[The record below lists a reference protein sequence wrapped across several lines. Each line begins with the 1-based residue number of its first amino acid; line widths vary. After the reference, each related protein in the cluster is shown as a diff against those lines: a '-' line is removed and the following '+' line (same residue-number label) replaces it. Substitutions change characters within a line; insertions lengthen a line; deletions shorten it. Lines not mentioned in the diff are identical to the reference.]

1 MPVDAA
7 PIARPLTLDHGLA
20 GRRSVISKLILYPG
34 RMVIRQGPSRRLH
47 MMKVPRAESARTG
60 RHRCADRLDHGKES
74 AQGLQHR
81 QGILMTPRLSRR
93 FIVAAPFL
101 AAPGVIARQTKAA
114 EGDFYAFLA
123 GVRRDAIGRGIRA
136 PTVDLALRNVQFLP
150 RVIELDRKQP
160 ERTMTFT
167 QYIAKVVSPER
178 KEDARHQLAENRVLL
193 EAISRRYDVEPSII
207 VALWGL
213 ESDFGRLPGNISTI
227 SALATLTY
235 DGRRGAYFRSEL
247 IAALRILD
255 QGHIR
260 LEDMTGSW
268 AGAMGGPQFM
278 PSSYL
283 DYAVDYD
290 GNRRRDIWNSRGDVL
305 ASIANYIRGLGWRG
319 GQSWGQ
325 DVLLPVG
332 LNPSFAGL
340 NARRSTGEWSR
351 LGVRAVDAGPLPSRE
366 SEAALVMPEGA
377 NGPALLVYANFRA
390 IMKWNP
396 STYFAVSVGYLAD
409 SMARG

>member
-1 MPVDAA
+1 MALRVSRRSIFAA
-7 PIARPLTLDHGLA
+7 PLLAAVGPTPGLA
-20 GRRSVISKLILYPG
+20 
-34 RMVIRQGPSRRLH
+34 
-47 MMKVPRAESARTG
+47 
-60 RHRCADRLDHGKES
+60 
-74 AQGLQHR
+74 
-81 QGILMTPRLSRR
+81 
-93 FIVAAPFL
+93 
-101 AAPGVIARQTKAA
+101 KAA
-114 EGDFYAFLA
+114 QGDFYGFLA
-123 GVRRDAIGRGIRA
+123 GVRREALGRGIRESTLDA
-136 PTVDLALRNVQFLP
+136 AFRKVQFLP

-167 QYIAKVVSPER
+167 QYIAKVVTPER
-178 KEDARHQLAENRVLL
+178 KENARRQLAENRVLL
-193 EAISRRYDVEPSII
+193 ESISRRYNVEPSII

-213 ESDFGRLPGNISTI
+213 ESDFGRLPGNFPTI

-247 IAALRILD
+247 MAALRILD
-255 QGHIR
+255 QGYIGV
-260 LEDMTGSW
+260 EEMTGSW

-290 GNRRRDIWNSRGDVL
+290 GDGRRDIWNSRGDVL

-319 GQSWGQ
+319 GESWGQ
-325 DVLLPVG
+325 DVLLPNG
-332 LNPSFAGL
+332 FNPGFGGL
-340 NARRSTGEWSR
+340 NAMRPTGEWSR
-351 LGVRAVDAGPLPSRE
+351 LGVRTADAGPLPSRE

-396 STYFAVSVGYLAD
+396 STYFAVSVGYLSD
-409 SMARG
+409 SIARS

>member
-1 MPVDAA
+1 M
-7 PIARPLTLDHGLA
+7 TLRVSRRIMFAVPFCAGPSAISGLA
-20 GRRSVISKLILYPG
+20 R
-34 RMVIRQGPSRRLH
+34 
-47 MMKVPRAESARTG
+47 
-60 RHRCADRLDHGKES
+60 
-74 AQGLQHR
+74 
-81 QGILMTPRLSRR
+81 
-93 FIVAAPFL
+93 
-101 AAPGVIARQTKAA
+101 AA
-114 EGDFYAFLA
+114 EGDFSAFLA
-123 GVRRDAIGRGIRA
+123 GVRHDAIARGIRPA
-136 PTVDLALRNVQFLP
+136 TVDAAFRSAQFLP

-167 QYIAKVVSPER
+167 QYIAKVVTPQR
-178 KEDARHQLAENRVLL
+178 KEDARRQLAENRVLL
-193 EAISRRYDVEPSII
+193 DAISRRYNVEPSII

-213 ESDFGRLPGNISTI
+213 ESDFGRLPGNFPII

-247 IAALRILD
+247 MAALRILD

-260 LEDMTGSW
+260 AEEMTGSW

-278 PSSYL
+278 PSSFL
-283 DYAVDYD
+283 DYAVDFD
-290 GNRRRDIWNSRGDVL
+290 GDGRRDIWNSRGDVL

-325 DVLLPVG
+325 DVLVPQGFDPGFSG
-332 LNPSFAGL
+332 LKAQRP
-340 NARRSTGEWSR
+340 TGEWSR
-351 LGVRAVDAGPLPSRE
+351 LGVRNADAGPLPNRE
-366 SEAALVMPEGA
+366 SEASLVMPEGA

>member
-1 MPVDAA
+1 M
-7 PIARPLTLDHGLA
+7 TLRVSRRIMFAVAFWAVPSAVAGLA
-20 GRRSVISKLILYPG
+20 
-34 RMVIRQGPSRRLH
+34 H
-47 MMKVPRAESARTG
+47 AAES
-60 RHRCADRLDHGKES
+60 
-74 AQGLQHR
+74 
-81 QGILMTPRLSRR
+81 
-93 FIVAAPFL
+93 
-101 AAPGVIARQTKAA
+101 
-114 EGDFYAFLA
+114 DFYSFLA
-123 GVRRDAIGRGIRA
+123 GVRRDAIARGIRPA
-136 PTVDLALRNVQFLP
+136 TVDAALRNVQFLP

-160 ERTMTFT
+160 ERVLTFT
-167 QYIAKVVSPER
+167 QYIAKVVTPQR
-178 KEDARHQLAENRVLL
+178 KEDARRQLAENRVLL
-193 EAISRRYDVEPSII
+193 DAISRRYNVEPSII

-213 ESDFGRLPGNISTI
+213 ESDFGRLPGNFPTI

-255 QGHIR
+255 QGHIQV
-260 LEDMTGSW
+260 EDMTGSW
-268 AGAMGGPQFM
+268 AGAMGQPQFM
-278 PSSYL
+278 PSSFL

-290 GNRRRDIWNSRGDVL
+290 GDGHRDIWNNRGDVL

-325 DVLLPVG
+325 DVLVPRG
-332 LNPSFAGL
+332 FDPGFAGL
-340 NARRSTGEWSR
+340 KAQRPTGEWSR
-351 LGVRAVDAGPLPSRE
+351 LGVRSIDAGPLAARE
-366 SEAALVMPEGA
+366 GEASLVMPEGA

>member
-1 MPVDAA
+1 M
-7 PIARPLTLDHGLA
+7 TLRVSRRIMFAVPFWAVPSVVAGLA
-20 GRRSVISKLILYPG
+20 RA
-34 RMVIRQGPSRRLH
+34 
-47 MMKVPRAESARTG
+47 AES
-60 RHRCADRLDHGKES
+60 
-74 AQGLQHR
+74 
-81 QGILMTPRLSRR
+81 
-93 FIVAAPFL
+93 
-101 AAPGVIARQTKAA
+101 
-114 EGDFYAFLA
+114 DFYAFLA
-123 GVRRDAIGRGIRA
+123 GVRRDAIARGIRPA
-136 PTVDLALRNVQFLP
+136 TVDAAFRNAQFLP

-160 ERTMTFT
+160 ERVLTFT
-167 QYIAKVVSPER
+167 QYIAKVLTPQR
-178 KEDARHQLAENRVLL
+178 KEDARRQLAENRVLL
-193 EAISRRYDVEPSII
+193 DAISRRYNVEPSII

-213 ESDFGRLPGNISTI
+213 ESDFGRLPGNFPTI

-260 LEDMTGSW
+260 AEDMTGSW
-268 AGAMGGPQFM
+268 AGAMGQPQFM
-278 PSSYL
+278 PSSFL

-290 GNRRRDIWNSRGDVL
+290 GDGHRDIWNNRGDVL

-325 DVLLPVG
+325 DVLVPRG
-332 LNPSFAGL
+332 FDPGFAGL
-340 NARRSTGEWSR
+340 KAQRPTGEWSR
-351 LGVRAVDAGPLPSRE
+351 LGVRNIDAGPLAARE
-366 SEAALVMPEGA
+366 SEATLVMPEGA

>member
-1 MPVDAA
+1 M
-7 PIARPLTLDHGLA
+7 TL
-20 GRRSVISKLILYPG
+20 
-34 RMVIRQGPSRRLH
+34 RMSRRIIF
-47 MMKVPRAESARTG
+47 SAPL
-60 RHRCADRLDHGKES
+60 CAASGAIS
-74 AQGLQHR
+74 A
-81 QGILMTPRLSRR
+81 
-93 FIVAAPFL
+93 L
-101 AAPGVIARQTKAA
+101 ARAA
-114 EGDFYAFLA
+114 EGDFSAFLA
-123 GVRRDAIGRGIRA
+123 GVRHDAIARGIRPA
-136 PTVDLALRNVQFLP
+136 TVDAAFRNAQFLP

-167 QYIAKVVSPER
+167 QYIAKVVTPQR
-178 KEDARHQLAENRVLL
+178 KEDARRQLAENRVLL
-193 EAISRRYDVEPSII
+193 DAISRRYNVEPSII

-213 ESDFGRLPGNISTI
+213 ESDFGRLPGNIPTI

-247 IAALRILD
+247 MAALRILD

-260 LEDMTGSW
+260 VEEMTGSW

-278 PSSYL
+278 PSSFL

-290 GNRRRDIWNSRGDVL
+290 GDGRRDIWNSRGDVL

-325 DVLLPVG
+325 DVLVPRG
-332 LNPSFAGL
+332 FDPGFAGL
-340 NARRSTGEWSR
+340 KAPQRPTGEWSR
-351 LGVRAVDAGPLPSRE
+351 LGVRTADAGPLPSRE
-366 SEAALVMPEGA
+366 SEASLVMPEGA
-377 NGPALLVYANFRA
+377 DGPALLVYPNFRA

-409 SMARG
+409 SIVRG

>member
-1 MPVDAA
+1 M
-7 PIARPLTLDHGLA
+7 TL
-20 GRRSVISKLILYPG
+20 RV
-34 RMVIRQGPSRRLH
+34 SRRI
-47 MMKVPRAESARTG
+47 MFAV
-60 RHRCADRLDHGKES
+60 
-74 AQGLQHR
+74 
-81 QGILMTPRLSRR
+81 
-93 FIVAAPFL
+93 PFL
-101 AAPGVIARQTKAA
+101 AGPSAVAGLAEAA

-123 GVRRDAIGRGIRA
+123 GVRRDAIGHGIRA
-136 PTVDLALRNVQFLP
+136 STVDLAFRNAQFLP
-150 RVIELDRKQP
+150 HVVELDRKQP
-160 ERTMTFT
+160 ERVLTFT
-167 QYIAKVVSPER
+167 QYIAKVVTPQR
-178 KEDARHQLAENRVLL
+178 KEDARRQLAENRVLL
-193 EAISRRYDVEPSII
+193 DAIWRRYGVEPSII

-213 ESDFGRLPGNISTI
+213 ESDFGRLPGNFPTI

-260 LEDMTGSW
+260 VEDMTGSW
-268 AGAMGGPQFM
+268 AGAMGQPQFM
-278 PSSYL
+278 PSSFL

-290 GNRRRDIWNSRGDVL
+290 GDGRRDIWNSRGDVL

-325 DVLLPVG
+325 DVLLPNG
-332 LNPSFAGL
+332 FNPGFAGL
-340 NARRSTGEWSR
+340 NAKRPTGEWSR
-351 LGVRAVDAGPLPSRE
+351 LGVRGIDAGPLAGRD
-366 SEAALVMPEGA
+366 SEASLVMPEGA

>member
-1 MPVDAA
+1 M
-7 PIARPLTLDHGLA
+7 TL
-20 GRRSVISKLILYPG
+20 RV
-34 RMVIRQGPSRRLH
+34 
-47 MMKVPRAESARTG
+47 
-60 RHRCADRLDHGKES
+60 
-74 AQGLQHR
+74 
-81 QGILMTPRLSRR
+81 SRR
-93 FIVAAPFL
+93 FMFAVPFWAAPSVVAGL
-101 AAPGVIARQTKAA
+101 AHAA
-114 EGDFYAFLA
+114 ESDFYAFLA
-123 GVRRDAIGRGIRA
+123 GVRRDAIARGIRPA
-136 PTVDLALRNVQFLP
+136 TADAAFRNAQFLP
-150 RVIELDRKQP
+150 RVLELDRKQP
-160 ERTMTFT
+160 ERVLTFT
-167 QYIAKVVSPER
+167 QYIAKVVTPQR
-178 KEDARHQLAENRVLL
+178 KEDARRQLAENRVLL
-193 EAISRRYDVEPSII
+193 DAISRRYSVEPSII

-213 ESDFGRLPGNISTI
+213 ESDFGRLPGNFPTI

-260 LEDMTGSW
+260 VEEMTGSW

-278 PSSYL
+278 PSSFL
-283 DYAVDYD
+283 DYAVDWD
-290 GNRRRDIWNSRGDVL
+290 GDGHRDIWNSRGDVL

-325 DVLLPVG
+325 DVLVPRG
-332 LNPSFAGL
+332 FDPGFASL
-340 NARRSTGEWSR
+340 KAQRPTQEWSR
-351 LGVRAVDAGPLPSRE
+351 LGVRSIDAGPLAARE
-366 SEAALVMPEGA
+366 SEASLVMPEGT

>member
-1 MPVDAA
+1 
-7 PIARPLTLDHGLA
+7 
-20 GRRSVISKLILYPG
+20 
-34 RMVIRQGPSRRLH
+34 
-47 MMKVPRAESARTG
+47 
-60 RHRCADRLDHGKES
+60 
-74 AQGLQHR
+74 
-81 QGILMTPRLSRR
+81 MTPRLSRR

-178 KEDARHQLAENRVLL
+178 KEDARHQLAENRALL
-193 EAISRRYDVEPSII
+193 DAIWRRYGVEPSVV

-213 ESDFGRLPGNISTI
+213 ESDFGRLPGNIPTI

-247 IAALRILD
+247 MAALRILD
-255 QGHIR
+255 RGDIR
-260 LEDMTGSW
+260 VEEMTGSW

-283 DYAVDYD
+283 EYAVDWD
-290 GNRRRDIWNSRGDVL
+290 GDGRRDIWNSRGDVL
-305 ASIANYIRGLGWRG
+305 ASTANYIRGLGWRG

-325 DVLLPVG
+325 DVLVPNG
-332 LNPSFAGL
+332 FNPGYAGL
-340 NARRSTGEWSR
+340 KAQRPTGEWSR
-351 LGVRAVDAGPLPSRE
+351 LGVRAVDAGPLPCHE

-409 SMARG
+409 SMVRG

>member
-1 MPVDAA
+1 MVNRSAGESAGAGSAIARLGSIMPRNGSALQHRRGIFMTLRVSRRIMLAA
-7 PIARPLTLDHGLA
+7 PIFAATGAGEGLA
-20 GRRSVISKLILYPG
+20 K
-34 RMVIRQGPSRRLH
+34 
-47 MMKVPRAESARTG
+47 
-60 RHRCADRLDHGKES
+60 
-74 AQGLQHR
+74 
-81 QGILMTPRLSRR
+81 
-93 FIVAAPFL
+93 AP
-101 AAPGVIARQTKAA
+101 

-123 GVRRDAIGRGIRA
+123 GVRRDALARGIRA
-136 PTVDLALRNVQFLP
+136 STVDTAFRNVQFLP
-150 RVIELDRKQP
+150 RVVELDRKQP

-167 QYIAKVVSPER
+167 QYIAKVVTPER
-178 KEDARHQLAENRVLL
+178 KDNARRQLAENRVLL
-193 EAISRRYDVEPSII
+193 DAISRRYNVEPSVI

-213 ESDFGRLPGNISTI
+213 ESDFGRLPGNFPTV

-247 IAALRILD
+247 MAALRILD
-255 QGHIR
+255 RGDIR
-260 LEDMTGSW
+260 VEEMTGSW

-290 GNRRRDIWNSRGDVL
+290 GDGRRDIWNSRGDVL

-325 DVLLPVG
+325 DVLLPNG
-332 LNPSFAGL
+332 FNPGYAGL
-340 NARRSTGEWSR
+340 TAKRPTGEWSR
-351 LGVRAVDAGPLPSRE
+351 LGVRSVDAGPLEGRE
-366 SEAALVMPEGA
+366 SEASLVMPEGA

-396 STYFAVSVGYLAD
+396 STYFAVSVGYLSD
-409 SMARG
+409 SIAQG